1 MGQHHFTD
9 REMKVR
15 LIQEIMLLYCIR
27 DEQCTRH
34 WISEVGNISV
44 NTGNNH
50 RDRSHDPNV
59 RSERWKFREVENYP
73 LPKASWGGRAC
84 SSFPFESGSEP
95 KPVGFQSLATFW
107 KSSLIKS
114 LHYIVNM
121 SRQLQGTNKYTKHS
135 PVDSTE
141 TVELLLFAP
150 PWGWR
155 TTLLLEIGSFVMSYG
170 HGWWPCVTK
179 AKPEMAPNR
188 FSLCSCYH
196 RCWSPWCG
204 LPLWTSASALVVFSA
219 IGVNGCLCFL
229 ASFKM

>member
-121 SRQLQGTNKYTKHS
+121 SRQLQGANKYTKHS

-155 TTLLLEIGSFVMSYG
+155 TTLLLEIGSFVMSMVMAG
-170 HGWWPCVTK
+170 GPVSPKQNLRWLPTDFLFAAATTGAGAHGVAC
-179 AKPEMAPNR
+179 
-188 FSLCSCYH
+188 LCELQH
-196 RCWSPWCG
+196 
-204 LPLWTSASALVVFSA
+204 LPLV
-219 IGVNGCLCFL
+219 
-229 ASFKM
+229 